1 MLFAFVLYHLQIYK
15 IIQLNIK
22 NSSNLILDIYI
33 HFIRVRFI
41 CVYFLY
47 NQTTMSICI
56 CNISLPNLLHLPD
69 CEIAPCLRVRI
80 ACTTQSILKI
90 MSSNGKLRFIDMFL
104 SECLFIANLVLTM
117 MMTATGGYLKFTI
130 MLR

>member
-1 MLFAFVLYHLQIYK
+1 
-15 IIQLNIK
+15 
-22 NSSNLILDIYI
+22 
-33 HFIRVRFI
+33 
-41 CVYFLY
+41 
-47 NQTTMSICI
+47 MSICI

-69 CEIAPCLRVRI
+69 CEIAPRQRGRI
-80 ACTTQSILKI
+80 ACSTQSILKI
-90 MSSNGKLRFIDMFL
+90 MSSNGKIRFIEMFL